1 MPEVKRFSLT
11 KPTLQT
17 RFHVDFD
24 WWRQTDNDW
33 RVYLQ
38 SLLCPLHQQAFAQAG
53 SVEMVD
59 WVDPE
64 TAEVQRVDGLQH
76 ILITHCAK
84 LPDFITP
91 RTAMVD
97 AVFRLFL
104 SNGNTALTPLEMST
118 QLGRPA
124 EVILRTLSGGRIYRG
139 VRPVMEG

>member
-1 MPEVKRFSLT
+1 MPDVKRFSLA

-17 RFHVDFD
+17 RFHIDFN

-38 SLLCPLHQQAFAQAG
+38 SLLCSDHQQAFAQAG
-53 SVEMVD
+53 SDEMVD

-76 ILITHCAK
+76 VLISHCAK
-84 LPDFITP
+84 TPGFITEH
-91 RTAMVD
+91 TTMVD

-104 SNGNTALTPLEMST
+104 SNGNAPLTPIEMAS
-118 QLGRPA
+118 QLSRSGD
-124 EVILRTLSGGRIYRG
+124 VILRTLTGGRIYRG
-139 VRPVMEG
+139 IRPVMEG